1 MEYLNVGE
9 LVKREELHD
18 GWDNEYECLV
28 LDEDKLLDEME
39 ERVASGGVV
48 VDYHSCDFFPER
60 WFDLVVVLR
69 ARTEVL
75 HERLS
80 KRGYSEKQLMDNMQC
95 EIMDVLLTE
104 AKESYKEEIV
114 QDLQSNSIEEME
126 ANVQTLAK
134 WAGDWT
140 Q

>member
-1 MEYLNVGE
+1 MRWHRPQ
-9 LVKREELHD
+9 REELHD
-18 GWDNEYECLV
+18 GWDSEYECLI

-39 ERVASGGVV
+39 DRVAGGGVV

-75 HERLS
+75 HERLT
-80 KRGYSEKQLMDNMQC
+80 KREYSQKKLNDNMQC

-114 QDLQSNSIEEME
+114 QDLPSNSIEEME

-134 WAGDWT
+134 WAADWS

>member
-1 MEYLNVGE
+1 M
-9 LVKREELHD
+9 
-18 GWDNEYECLV
+18 
-28 LDEDKLLDEME
+28 
-39 ERVASGGVV
+39 V

-75 HERLS
+75 HERLT
-80 KRGYSEKQLMDNMQC
+80 KREYSQKKLNDNMQC

-114 QDLQSNSIEEME
+114 QDLPSNSIEEME

-134 WAGDWT
+134 WAADWS

>member
-1 MEYLNVGE
+1 MRLHRPQ
-9 LVKREELHD
+9 REELHD
-18 GWDNEYECLV
+18 GWDSEYECLI

-39 ERVASGGVV
+39 DRVAGGGVV

-75 HERLS
+75 HERLT
-80 KRGYSEKQLMDNMQC
+80 KREYSQKKLNDNMQC

-114 QDLQSNSIEEME
+114 QDLPSNSIEEME

-134 WAGDWT
+134 WAADWS